1 MATFSGNDVVVSGS
15 LIASGSG
22 NIMQV
27 PRWDWNQ
34 VFIGVYPPAGSI
46 MEIVNLPTGGTSLYY
61 STGTSFYK
69 VDLT

>member
-1 MATFSGNDVVVSGS
+1 MATFSGNNVVVSGS

-27 PRWDWNQ
+27 PRWDYTL
-34 VFIGVYPPAGSI
+34 VGPFSYPPAGSI
-46 MEIVNLPTGGTSLYY
+46 MEIVGLPTAGTGLYY

>member
-27 PRWDWNQ
+27 PRWDYNQ
-34 VFIGVYPPAGSI
+34 VGAFSYPPVGSI
-46 MEIVNLPTGGTSLYY
+46 MEIVNLPTGGTALYY

>member
-1 MATFSGNDVVVSGS
+1 MASFNGNDVTVSGS
-15 LIASGSG
+15 LIASGTG
-22 NIMQV
+22 TLIKV

-46 MEIVNLPTGGTSLYY
+46 MEIVNFPTGGSGLYY

-69 VDLT
+69 IDLT